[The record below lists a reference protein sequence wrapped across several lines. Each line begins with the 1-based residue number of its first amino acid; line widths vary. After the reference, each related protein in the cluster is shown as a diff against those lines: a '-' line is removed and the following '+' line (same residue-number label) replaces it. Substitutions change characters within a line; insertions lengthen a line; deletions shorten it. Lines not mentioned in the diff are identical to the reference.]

1 LENSLADVNTHFKN
15 ILEEEQVGGPV
26 LLLAIQNGHLE
37 MLQML
42 VEKFSANVN
51 QQVYVEEKPS
61 TLLIFAMKCNN
72 RYMIFI
78 LSFQFLILCITIK
91 V

>member
-1 LENSLADVNTHFKN
+1 
-15 ILEEEQVGGPV
+15 
-26 LLLAIQNGHLE
+26 

-51 QQVYVEEKPS
+51 QTIYVEEKPS

-78 LSFQFLILCITIK
+78 LSFQFLILFITIK